1 MKKLFLSILVLIFF
15 AGLIAQIG
23 KNDQVTGTTTNSWVI
38 TQTLYT
44 GRFYEKNI
52 MISNTGSDSNDIS
65 WRIRKYISE
74 DAITYKQTTATD
86 LSDSD
91 NIEDSVNNPWWKI
104 TIEIKTTVTDS
115 VSTYSV
121 DWILMFQ
128 EEL

>member
-115 VSTYSV
+115 VSTYAV